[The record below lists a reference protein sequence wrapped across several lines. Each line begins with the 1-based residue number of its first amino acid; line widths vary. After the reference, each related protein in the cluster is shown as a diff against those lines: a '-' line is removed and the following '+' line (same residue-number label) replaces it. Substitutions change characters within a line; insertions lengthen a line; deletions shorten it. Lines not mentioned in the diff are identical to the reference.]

1 MILPYTEQHSFT
13 VDGVL
18 LIIIIAPRH
27 HRPSTSQSLSLRR
40 YVRNPDHHDMVVLTL
55 KGAGAFHSASQSKGG

>member
-27 HRPSTSQSLSLRR
+27 HRPSTSQLLSLPR
-40 YVRNPDHHDMVVLTL
+40 YVPSPNNHYGSFDFEIETFNDTGHRCILT
-55 KGAGAFHSASQSKGG
+55 A